1 MLSNSS
7 SLEGRPL
14 SHSVHIVRF
23 NGDWQML
30 SNTPS
35 IGIAVAWTAVLAA
48 SGFIVAIALLA

>member
-1 MLSNSS
+1 
-7 SLEGRPL
+7 
-14 SHSVHIVRF
+14 
-23 NGDWQML
+23 ML